1 MKESIKVVKSKGA
14 AWPASA
20 SNDCNAD
27 RGAAVDFPGL
37 LRIAVEV
44 IAGSVGE
51 GAKNCGCLIL
61 AGVARSKSKV
71 ETEETEIDNELL
83 RGLRIGV
90 P

>member
-1 MKESIKVVKSKGA
+1 MKSKGA

-20 SNDCNAD
+20 SSDCNAD

-44 IAGSVGE
+44 VAGSEGE
-51 GAKNCGCLIL
+51 GGKKCGCLIL
-61 AGVARSKSKV
+61 AGVAKSKSKV
-71 ETEETEIDNELL
+71 EMEETERDSEPL
-83 RGLRIGV
+83 RGRRMGV

>member
-1 MKESIKVVKSKGA
+1 MIKPVKSRGA
-14 AWPASA
+14 VWPASA

-27 RGAAVDFPGL
+27 GRAAVDLPDL
-37 LRIAVEV
+37 PRSAVEV
-44 IAGSVGE
+44 AAGSE
-51 GAKNCGCLIL
+51 GAGGKNCGCLIL

-71 ETEETEIDNELL
+71 ETEETERDNESL